1 MIAVVQRVSRASVRV
16 GGETVGEIGRG
27 LVVLVAIERDDTPR
41 HLDWLSDKVVEMRV
55 FDDSD
60 GRMNRSALD
69 VGADL
74 LVVSQFTLAGDL
86 SRGRRPGFERA
97 APPET
102 AREMFEGLLERLRR
116 HPLRVETGR
125 FRERMEVDLVNDG
138 PVTLILRAPAA

>member
-1 MIAVVQRVSRASVRV
+1 MIAVVQRVARASVRV
-16 GGETVGEIGRG
+16 GGETVGTIGAG
-27 LVVLVAIERDDTPR
+27 LVVLVAIERDDEAR
-41 HLDWLSDKVVEMRV
+41 HLDWLSNKVVEMRV
-55 FDDSD
+55 FDDSA

-97 APPET
+97 AAPET
-102 AREMFEGLLERLRR
+102 ARTMFDGLVERLRR

-138 PVTLILRAPAA
+138 PVTLILRSPAS

>member
-1 MIAVVQRVSRASVRV
+1 VIAVVQRVSRASVRV